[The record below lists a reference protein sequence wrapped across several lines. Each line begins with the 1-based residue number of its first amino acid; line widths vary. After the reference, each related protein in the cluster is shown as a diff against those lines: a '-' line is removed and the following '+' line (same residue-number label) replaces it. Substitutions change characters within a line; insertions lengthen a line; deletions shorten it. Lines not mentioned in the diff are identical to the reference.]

1 MNIEL
6 GSVAAVVG
14 AGLGSTGLAG
24 VLTGGIQLTRRS
36 RLRKSIESSFAVL
49 ANLDEGSASHAALKA
64 AIAADG
70 TRLAALTLIGFPRS
84 TIGFF
89 RFAWLYVVVVIGV
102 AFVAA
107 ASAGPQE
114 PKKTV
119 PVDPVDPVVVLEWAI
134 AAAAFLVAV
143 TFGLNA
149 MLKDRRD
156 RFVSLTQRGLG
167 PEEAVQRVGALGPLA
182 QFEVYLWSAVS
193 GRPPG
198 ILPSPWVRT
207 ATTGLRHVRLLRL
220 TLGRRRRL
228 AVNSQPRASTV
239 R

>member
-1 MNIEL
+1 VSIDW

-49 ANLDEGSASHAALKA
+49 ANLDEGSASHTALKA

-102 AFVAA
+102 AFVAV
-107 ASAGPQE
+107 ASTGPQKA
-114 PKKTV
+114 KKTV
-119 PVDPVDPVVVLEWAI
+119 AVDPVDPVVMLEWAV
-134 AAAAFLVAV
+134 AAVAFLVAV
-143 TFGLNA
+143 TFGLNT

-167 PEEAVQRVGALGPLA
+167 PDEAVQRVGALGPLA
-182 QFEVYLWSAVS
+182 QFEVYLWSAAS
-193 GRPPG
+193 GHPPG
-198 ILPSPWVRT
+198 ILPIPWARLI
-207 ATTGLRHVRLLRL
+207 TTGPRLVRLLRL
-220 TLGRRRRL
+220 MLGRRRR
-228 AVNSQPRASTV
+228 QR
-239 R
+239 